1 VSRLFGNAV
10 HAAFIVPDIKA
21 AMQEVIDDGIGPFY
35 LMDHITPDAS
45 YRGTRNNP
53 CISAAFVNSGDMQL
67 EFIQPHDDT
76 PSAFR
81 EFLARKPEGGLH
93 HIAYWV
99 DDIGE
104 AVKSAEA
111 KGYRFNTVQ
120 EFVNPDGSAYEIYL
134 EPVGKPDA
142 KLIQIMV
149 DSPVKAFF
157 ANVRM
162 AAENWDGSE
171 PVRDALDLLGPEMD
185 LKRS

>member
-1 VSRLFGNAV
+1 MSRLFGKAV
-10 HAAFIVPDIKA
+10 HAAFVVPDIKA

-35 LMDHITPDAS
+35 LMDHITPDAR

-53 CISAAFVNSGDMQL
+53 CISAAFVNSGDMQF

-81 EFLARKPEGGLH
+81 EFLERKPEGGLH

-99 DDIGE
+99 DDIGD
-104 AVKSAEA
+104 AVKDAQGQGFA
-111 KGYRFNTVQ
+111 CNTVQ
-120 EFVNPDGSAYEIYL
+120 EFVHPDGTAYEIYL
-134 EPVGKPDA
+134 EPLGKPEA

-157 ANVRM
+157 EGVRQ
-162 AAENWDGSE
+162 AAESWDGSN
-171 PVRDALDLLGPEMD
+171 PVRDALELLGPEMD
-185 LKRS
+185 LRPA